1 MTNASQNT
9 APDETAVALATTLQQ
24 VLAMPAMQ
32 ASPVLTR
39 LLRYLADAMAPDKAG
54 RLTARQIACEA
65 LGQSPKFDAQ
75 ANSLVRVHVGRL
87 RQLLAEYQA
96 VHGASVPWHL
106 HLPKGQY
113 TLRLVPNHPEAT
125 SLPGRRL
132 PALAVLRVNNASGD
146 SRREHFCDLMTLELF
161 HLMSQS
167 PMLRVVLPYTIF
179 PLPTHRGRTMKPQA
193 DYALTCS
200 LNFKADNEVSSGQ
213 GEFSLTVRLDDLSRQ
228 SALWSETY
236 QRKLLIVNLRNVFE
250 EITHQTWALA
260 GVPQVPMESLPKG
273 KMRWKFPDWQWPA

>member
-1 MTNASQNT
+1 MTNTPQNLT
-9 APDETAVALATTLQQ
+9 PIETAAALASTLQQ

-65 LGQSPKFDAQ
+65 LGQPARFDAQ

-87 RQLLAEYQA
+87 RQILAEYQA
-96 VHGASVPWHL
+96 VHGPSVAWHL

-113 TLRLVPNHPEAT
+113 TLRLVPNHPGPSST
-125 SLPGRRL
+125 PGGRL
-132 PALAVLRVNNASGD
+132 PALAVLRISNASGD
-146 SRREHFCDLMTLELF
+146 SRREHFCDLMTLELL

-167 PMLRVVLPYTIF
+167 QVLRVVLPYTIF
-179 PLPTHRGRTMKPQA
+179 PLPTHMGRTVKPLA

-200 LNFKADNEVSSGQ
+200 LNFKADNEALSGQ
-213 GEFSLTVRLDDLSRQ
+213 GEFTLSVRLDDLSRQ
-228 SALWSETY
+228 CALWTETY
-236 QRKLLIVNLRNVFE
+236 QRKFLIVNLRKVFE
-250 EITHQTWALA
+250 EITHQTWALV
-260 GVPQVPMESLPKG
+260 GVPQAPLESLPKG
-273 KMRWKFPDWQWPA
+273 KMRWKFPDWQWPD

>member
-1 MTNASQNT
+1 M
-9 APDETAVALATTLQQ
+9 QQ

-54 RLTARQIACEA
+54 RLTALQIACEA
-65 LGQSPKFDAQ
+65 LGQPAKFDAQ

-87 RQLLAEYQA
+87 RQLLAEYRA
-96 VHGASVPWHL
+96 VHGASLPWHL

-113 TLRLVPNHPEAT
+113 TLRLVPNHPVAT
-125 SLPGRRL
+125 STPGGRL
-132 PALAVLRVNNASGD
+132 SALAVLRVNNASGD
-146 SRREHFCDLMTLELF
+146 SRREHFCDLMTLELL
-161 HLMSQS
+161 HLVSQS
-167 PMLRVVLPYTIF
+167 PVLRVVLPYTIF
-179 PLPTHRGRTMKPQA
+179 PLPAHMGRTVRPQA

-200 LNFKADNEVSSGQ
+200 LDFKADNEAPSGQ
-213 GEFSLTVRLDDLSRQ
+213 GEFSLAVRLDDLARQ
-228 SALWSETY
+228 CALWTETY
-236 QRKLLIVNLRNVFE
+236 RQKFFIVNLRQVLE
-250 EITHQTWALA
+250 EITHQTWALV